1 MFVKLSKIV
10 TLMKQAY
17 KAGGLTVANK
27 EYFYTLEGRGWAMQ
41 IYREYAPK
49 ELLGE
54 IVKLTGRLPD
64 EDEQFLA
71 KPEGNQ
77 QEILYRKDDY
87 LDVYRN
93 ALEAEA
99 EGKRLEQTQ
108 FILTTPG
115 GTVYIVFQGEDL
127 DMHIMSADKAMM
139 MDKGYCETN
148 EELFQP
154 YKGLANDY
162 YRRSDHMALA
172 ISLYTPEKLQPAI
185 SFLSGKDLIELM
197 EAADAPVS

>member
-1 MFVKLSKIV
+1 MFVKLSRIV

-17 KAGGLTVANK
+17 KSGGLRVANK

-41 IYREYAPK
+41 IYREHAPK

-54 IVKLTGRLPD
+54 VVKLTGRLPD

-71 KPEGNQ
+71 RPEGNQ
-77 QEILYRKDDY
+77 QEIIYRENDY
-87 LDVYRN
+87 LDVYRD

-108 FILTTPG
+108 FLLATPG

-139 MDKGYCETN
+139 MDKGYCENN

-154 YKGLANDY
+154 YIGIGNSY
-162 YRRSDHMALA
+162 YRRSDHMAIA
-172 ISLYTPEKLQPAI
+172 ISLYAPEKLEPAV
-185 SFLSGKDLIELM
+185 SFLSGNDLIGMM
-197 EAADAPVS
+197 EQEQ